1 MDKIFLRQLEVDAV
15 IGIWE
20 WERRIKQTVTIDLEM
35 ATDARDA
42 AIGDDIS
49 TTLNYRDVAKRVI
62 AFVAE
67 SEFQLVEALADAV
80 AGVIIREF
88 DVPWLKLSVG
98 KPGAISGARTVGIVI
113 ERMADDYG
121 D

>member
-35 ATDARDA
+35 ATDARGA
-42 AIGDDIS
+42 ALSDDIGK
-49 TTLNYRDVAKRVI
+49 TLNYRDVAKRVI
-62 AFVAE
+62 AFVGE
-67 SEFQLVEALADAV
+67 SEFQLVETLADAV

-98 KPGAISGARTVGIVI
+98 KPGAISGAKIVGVTI
-113 ERMADDYG
+113 ERTADDYH

>member
-1 MDKIFLRQLEVDAV
+1 MDKIFLRQLEVDTV
-15 IGIWE
+15 IVIWE

-35 ATDARDA
+35 ATDAHNA
-42 AIGDDIS
+42 AVGDDIS

-62 AFVAE
+62 AFIGE

-98 KPGAISGARTVGIVI
+98 KPGAISGARTVGITI
-113 ERMADDYG
+113 ERTADDYG
-121 D
+121 A

>member
-1 MDKIFLRQLEVDAV
+1 MDKIFLRQLEVDTV

-35 ATDARDA
+35 ATDAGDA
-42 AIGDDIS
+42 AIRDDIS

-62 AFVAE
+62 AFVGE
-67 SEFQLVEALADAV
+67 SEFQLVEALADAL

-88 DVPWLKLSVG
+88 DVPWIKLSVG
-98 KPGAISGARTVGIVI
+98 KPGAISGARTVGITI
-113 ERMADDYG
+113 ERTADDYG